1 MKKYL
6 GLSFCYLLIGIFFL
20 LFIIFIQF
28 KDLSSSVFFLKDL
41 QFLANNKFEN
51 NKSVLDNLVISLRGI
66 KLKLS
71 KNKTLFIPETG
82 LHLYPI
88 DYKLQEDAV
97 YVYFENNIFL
107 LFAFDSSD
115 NFSISSNLSKKL
127 IISYEIDG
135 DYEILFDNNITI
147 NGSDSYFEVILGKH
161 SHINDKEISVSPQES
176 FQIGK
181 LIKKSKTSEEVIS
194 QTFANNDALLGMNS
208 SANNDALLGMNSSN
222 MYSLINIVDKKEFDS
237 KLVLFR
243 DKAYDYWTNKSRF
256 SIKKGGWLKDNVYSF
271 DENIFIYLLAE
282 SLMKPDYEKIF
293 FNLQSL
299 IRFNQDKLTHL
310 SVSYYADS
318 EKLDQFFHY
327 LSVNK
332 NFINS
337 LELDKLLE
345 YLKEDAYLLEKIFL
359 SENIS
364 ILNGALNILRKLE
377 IILNSRFNLVQA
389 YNILSNYLIFLKF
402 DNDNLIIGRL
412 KEELTKFVSTLFSVT
427 SNGEVYVSDDK
438 SYLSRDLKYALKISG
453 LLKRL
458 AYQLKDDL
466 MLQFA
471 CNAIYYSL
479 ISPDVDQIPCED
491 YYADIVDNDYIPK
504 FSLFPNIGIGN
515 WIYGASK
522 IVNFKF
528 SKNFY
533 SIDFERNLNIPGYFF
548 FKGIAI
554 PTLIKFRDISW
565 FTDPQF
571 YIYSDGWKYYFDNK
585 MLTVKITPKKI
596 SDTNILLRFD
606 NVNLIRNVNE

>member
-1 MKKYL
+1 MKRYL
-6 GLSFCYLLIGIFFL
+6 SLSFFYLLFGIFFL
-20 LFIIFIQF
+20 FFIIFIQF
-28 KDLSSSVFFLKDL
+28 RDLSSSVFFLRDL

-51 NKSVLDNLVISLRGI
+51 NKSVLDSLVISLRGI
-66 KLKLS
+66 KINLS
-71 KNKTLFIPETG
+71 KDKPLFIPETR
-82 LHLYPI
+82 LNLYPV
-88 DYKLQEDAV
+88 DYKLQGDAV
-97 YVYFENNIFL
+97 YIYFANNIFL
-107 LFAFDSSD
+107 SFAFDSND

-127 IISYEIDG
+127 IISYEIEG
-135 DYEILFDNNITI
+135 DYKILFDENITI

-181 LIKKSKTSEEVIS
+181 LIKKSKMSEEFIS
-194 QTFANNDALLGMNS
+194 QTSSNNDTPLGMNS
-208 SANNDALLGMNSSN
+208 SD
-222 MYSLINIVDKKEFDS
+222 MYSLINIIDKKDFDS
-237 KLVLFR
+237 KLALFR
-243 DKAYDYWTNKSRF
+243 DKAYDYWTNKSKF
-256 SIKKGGWLKDNVYSF
+256 SVKQGGWLKDNVYSF
-271 DENIFIYLLAE
+271 NENIFVYLLAE
-282 SLMKPDYEKIF
+282 SLMKPNYEKIF
-293 FNLQSL
+293 LNLQSL

-332 NFINS
+332 KFIDS

-364 ILNGALNILRKLE
+364 ILNGALNILRNPE
-377 IILNSRFNLVQA
+377 IILTSRFNLVQA
-389 YNILSNYLIFLKF
+389 YNVLSNYIIFLKF

-427 SNGEVYVSDDK
+427 SNGEVYVFDDK
-438 SYLSRDLKYALKISG
+438 SYLSRDLKYTLKIAG

-458 AYQLKDDL
+458 AYQLRDDL
-466 MLQFA
+466 MLQFT

-479 ISPDVDQIPCED
+479 INPDVDQIPCED

-504 FSLFPNIGIGN
+504 FSLFPNLGVGN

-528 SKNFY
+528 SKDFY

-548 FKGIAI
+548 FKGIEI

-571 YIYSDGWKYYFDNK
+571 YIYSDGWRYYFDNK
-585 MLTVKITPKKI
+585 MLVVKITPKKI

-606 NVNLIRNVNE
+606 NINLIRNVNE